1 MENELF
7 AALDKGDP
15 VSLLQIQESAE
26 LARECHL
33 ASTSDFAGNHL
44 IFPFLSDIF
53 TMCRK
58 FTILDGKRQQV
69 RTAGVRFVGD
79 LLIVQLSDG
88 RELSVPLDRGGWLKW
103 LRGATP
109 EQRANWSIEPRGFAI
124 YWEDLDDGIELS
136 HLLTVITVGVP

>member
-1 MENELF
+1 MLTSP
-7 AALDKGDP
+7 DKAT
-15 VSLLQIQESAE
+15 E
-26 LARECHL
+26 
-33 ASTSDFAGNHL
+33 
-44 IFPFLSDIF
+44 
-53 TMCRK
+53 
-58 FTILDGKRQQV
+58 QV

-109 EQRANWSIEPRGFAI
+109 GQRANWSIEPRGFAI

-136 HLLTVITVGVP
+136 HLLSMQPMSMQPIL